1 MAGVLPPVE
10 RRGGV
15 LLLVFATLSLVL
27 LVVGDRLPT
36 ASLRAIGAF
45 LFGPFDRV
53 VLVVDRVAA
62 AWRENE
68 SLHQR
73 VTQLELENAR
83 LREAGVEN
91 ATLRRQLGLP
101 PSFGL
106 PLQPVEVLALSGDP
120 YPTAA
125 TLSAGM
131 RQHVH
136 VGDAVVT
143 REGLLGRVSET
154 YLNESRAVLLT
165 DPSSAVACAVESTG
179 VLGVLRFTTV
189 PRPRL
194 LLTGVGLGDTVRVGE
209 RVVTSGLSR
218 RYPRAIPVGTI
229 VKLGRD
235 ASALTQE
242 LEVEPAVRPS
252 RLRHAFVAPH
262 PAALEGTPP

>member
-1 MAGVLPPVE
+1 MAGVLPPAE
-10 RRGGV
+10 RRGSV
-15 LLLVFATLSLVL
+15 LLGVFAALSLVL
-27 LVVGDRLPT
+27 LMVGDRLPT
-36 ASLRAIGAF
+36 APLRAVGAL

-53 VLVVDRVAA
+53 ALVIDRVAA

-73 VTQLELENAR
+73 VAQLEMENQR

-91 ATLRRQLGLP
+91 TVLRQQLGLP

-106 PLQPVEVLALSGDP
+106 TLMPVEVLALSGDP
-120 YPTAA
+120 MPTAA
-125 TLSAGM
+125 TLSAGA
-131 RQHVH
+131 REHVH

-143 REGLLGRVSET
+143 REGLLGRVTEV
-154 YLNESRAVLLT
+154 YIDQSRAALLA
-165 DPSSAVACAVESTG
+165 DPAAAVACAIESTG
-179 VLGVLRFTTV
+179 VLGVLHYSAV

-194 LLTGVGLGDTVRVGE
+194 LLTGVGLGDTVRVGQH
-209 RVVTSGLSR
+209 VLTSGLSR

-229 VKLGRD
+229 VRLGRD
-235 ASALTQE
+235 PSGLTQE

-262 PAALEGTPP
+262 PATLEGTP

>member
-1 MAGVLPPVE
+1 MGGVLPPAE

-15 LLLVFATLSLVL
+15 LLGVFAALSLIL

-36 ASLRAIGAF
+36 APLRGVGAWV
-45 LFGPFDRV
+45 FGPFDRV
-53 VLVVDRVAA
+53 VLVIDRVAA
-62 AWRENE
+62 AWRENQ
-68 SLHQR
+68 SLHAR
-73 VTQLELENAR
+73 VAQLELENQQ

-91 ATLRRQLGLP
+91 DQLRRQLGLP

-106 PLQPVEVLALSGDP
+106 TLTPVEVLALSGDP

-125 TLSAGM
+125 TLSAGA

-143 REGLLGRVSET
+143 REGLLGRVGET
-154 YLNESRAVLLT
+154 YMDHSRVVLLT

-179 VLGVLRFTTV
+179 VLGVLHFATV

-194 LLTGVGLGDTVRVGE
+194 LLTGVGLGDTVRVGQ
-209 RVVTSGLSR
+209 RVLTSGLSR

-229 VKLGRD
+229 VRLGRD
-235 ASALTQE
+235 PSGLLQE
-242 LEVEPAVRPS
+242 LEVQAAVRPS

-262 PAALEGTPP
+262 LPALEGTP